1 MDVTRGVVGLGLH
14 TAQAGAANLRRRHRE
29 GRLARDLAAAQESIG
44 RELAA
49 AQQVVSGL
57 PTAVQQA
64 RRSQRRSRRPGLS
77 RESPRRRG
85 WPWGGG
91 VLGDSPPLVA
101 LGAVASSAERRC
113 ATPAVIG
120 R

>member
-1 MDVTRGVVGLGLH
+1 MGLGLH

-64 RRSQRRSRRPGLS
+64 RRSQRRSRRPWLIAGIAAAA
-77 RESPRRRG
+77 G
-85 WPWGGG
+85 WPWGRWR
-91 VLGDSPPLVA
+91 S
-101 LGAVASSAERRC
+101 R
-113 ATPAVIG
+113 
-120 R
+120 